1 MTAATALTRGV
12 PVVGRRAFV
21 EVIMGMP
28 ISLHVKALD
37 AGRPDI
43 AQAAG
48 NVFAV
53 LRTVDDL
60 FSLWRPDSELSRLQ
74 AGAVLAGGC
83 HPWQA
88 GVLQA
93 QLMGARAQRLSGRSC
108 GHRQD
113 ERKQEEGALVHA
125 TQRSAQAVPGYPL
138 CGLCCGGTALFVPGI

>member
-60 FSLWRPDSELSRLQ
+60 F
-74 AGAVLAGGC
+74 
-83 HPWQA
+83 
-88 GVLQA
+88 
-93 QLMGARAQRLSGRSC
+93 
-108 GHRQD
+108 
-113 ERKQEEGALVHA
+113 
-125 TQRSAQAVPGYPL
+125 
-138 CGLCCGGTALFVPGI
+138 